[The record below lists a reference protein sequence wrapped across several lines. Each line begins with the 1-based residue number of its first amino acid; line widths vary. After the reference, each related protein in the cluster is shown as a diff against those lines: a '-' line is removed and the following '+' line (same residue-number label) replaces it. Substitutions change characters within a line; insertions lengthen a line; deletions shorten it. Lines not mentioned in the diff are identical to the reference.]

1 MGPEITVEDRM
12 DPWALLKKAITV
24 LSGHALT
31 WAIVLM
37 AFSLF
42 VFCALSPN
50 VWRFAGACVFTL
62 AMLPLAWREKRK

>member
-1 MGPEITVEDRM
+1 MTDQITIEDRL

-42 VFCALSPN
+42 LYGAIKPD
-50 VWRFAGACVFTL
+50 VWRFAGACVFTVV
-62 AMLPLAWREKRK
+62 MMPLAWREKRK